1 MIRTE
6 ERKRHSMAPTHWKWG
21 TDQGS
26 GSTTA
31 LAISASTLRGR
42 GSALLQPEGIP
53 PLG

>member
-6 ERKRHSMAPTHWKWG
+6 ERKRHGLAPTHWKWG

-31 LAISASTLRGR
+31 LAIRRSPSEG
-42 GSALLQPEGIP
+42 GDQPSSDGGDTP
-53 PLG
+53 AG